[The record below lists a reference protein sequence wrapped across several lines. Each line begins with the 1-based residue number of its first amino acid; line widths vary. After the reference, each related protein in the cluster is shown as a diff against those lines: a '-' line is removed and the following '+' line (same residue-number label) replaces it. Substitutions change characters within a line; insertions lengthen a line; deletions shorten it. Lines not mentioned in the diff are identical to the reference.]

1 MKSSSSSESP
11 PKHTGPDLIT
21 FLPFLPDSTWMF
33 PIALVVEESFCQS
46 PDVFLVC
53 FWREV
58 NSTVLLLHYL
68 DLSSVNFIFFRA
80 VLGSE
85 KN

>member
-1 MKSSSSSESP
+1 
-11 PKHTGPDLIT
+11 
-21 FLPFLPDSTWMF
+21 MF
-33 PIALVVEESFCQS
+33 NEVIPHG
-46 PDVFLVC
+46 DVFLVC

-68 DLSSVNFIFFRA
+68 DLSSVNFILFRA